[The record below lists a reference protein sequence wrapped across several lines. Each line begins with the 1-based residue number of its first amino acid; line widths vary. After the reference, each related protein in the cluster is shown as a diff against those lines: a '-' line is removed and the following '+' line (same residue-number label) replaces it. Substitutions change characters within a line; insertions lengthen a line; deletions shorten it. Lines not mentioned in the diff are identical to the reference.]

1 MNPNPAERY
10 FQLQDALRQVTE
22 VAEGEVT
29 YLKAQGWTDSQARAI
44 VASMMGWKSPNPPS
58 DGADA

>member
-1 MNPNPAERY
+1 MNPNPAEKY

-44 VASMMGWKSPNPPS
+44 VASMMGWKTTPPPP
-58 DGADA
+58 DGENA